1 MNSENLLSNIPL
13 FEDISDETLN
23 KIVSYGNKIMFKKD
37 STILVESEEG
47 TALFFIIK
55 GKVKVTLQSKEG
67 KEVILSILKENDF
80 FGEMALI
87 DGTNRAATIV
97 ACEPTELFIIKR
109 DDFLN
114 LLKTYPEISISL
126 LQEISKRLRFAD
138 LMIKSLSLNDA
149 EGKVAVVLNQYA
161 FDYGKI
167 KNGVV
172 EIDKAPTQQD
182 IAKMAGTSRET
193 VNRVLGTFSKKGMIE
208 IEGSIIRIMN
218 YEEFTQLYL

>member
-1 MNSENLLSNIPL
+1 MNSENLLNNIPL
-13 FEDISDETLN
+13 FEDISEETLN

>member
-1 MNSENLLSNIPL
+1 MNSENLLNNIPL
-13 FEDISDETLN
+13 FEDISKETLN
-23 KIVSYGNKIMFKKD
+23 KIESYGNKIMFKKD

>member
-1 MNSENLLSNIPL
+1 MKVGDLLKKATKLKKENKVEEAIQVLDEAYKKGTYEPPSHQMEEDEEYTDFDKLL
-13 FEDISDETLN
+13 
-23 KIVSYGNKIMFKKD
+23 
-37 STILVESEEG
+37 
-47 TALFFIIK
+47 
-55 GKVKVTLQSKEG
+55 TLQDLVRKA
-67 KEVILSILKENDF
+67 K
-80 FGEMALI
+80 
-87 DGTNRAATIV
+87 
-97 ACEPTELFIIKR
+97 
-109 DDFLN
+109 
-114 LLKTYPEISISL
+114 Y

>member
-1 MNSENLLSNIPL
+1 MNSENLLNNIPL
-13 FEDISDETLN
+13 FEDISEETLN

-67 KEVILSILKENDF
+67 KEVILSLLKENDF

-114 LLKTYPEISISL
+114 LLKTILTIFFNSFHV
-126 LQEISKRLRFAD
+126 K
-138 LMIKSLSLNDA
+138 
-149 EGKVAVVLNQYA
+149 
-161 FDYGKI
+161 
-167 KNGVV
+167 
-172 EIDKAPTQQD
+172 
-182 IAKMAGTSRET
+182 
-193 VNRVLGTFSKKGMIE
+193 LGS
-208 IEGSIIRIMN
+208 SV
-218 YEEFTQLYL
+218 

>member
-1 MNSENLLSNIPL
+1 MNSENLLNNIPL
-13 FEDISDETLN
+13 FEDISEETLN

-67 KEVILSILKENDF
+67 KEVILSLLKENDF

-218 YEEFTQLYL
+218 YKEFTQLYL

>member
-1 MNSENLLSNIPL
+1 MNSENLLNNIPL
-13 FEDISDETLN
+13 FEDISEETLN

-67 KEVILSILKENDF
+67 KEVILSLLKENDF

>member
-1 MNSENLLSNIPL
+1 
-13 FEDISDETLN
+13 
-23 KIVSYGNKIMFKKD
+23 MFKKD

-67 KEVILSILKENDF
+67 KEVILSLLKENDF